1 MIPFESWPQGALMAG
16 ILGLVWTLGG
26 SVPALAEESEGQCFE
41 RSYTINGTLENDLWG
56 SGSDQH
62 FTHGSRLS
70 FVQSKTP
77 VDGPCPDEQRES
89 GGFDSIRNPLNRL
102 LGWNIPLIGKIPT
115 QQISFILG
123 QNIFTPEDTTNP
135 NLIVNDRPYAGW
147 LYFGLGLIKLKEE
160 GGLTYFDTFELDV
173 GIVGPDSYAEDI
185 QIWWH
190 ANVSNSPRPE
200 GWRHQLKNEVGFV
213 LNYEK
218 KLRQPWIKNGLLR
231 LQMDFMPSAGFAL
244 GTVYTY
250 ASAGLMWRLGWN
262 LKSDFGPPRIR
273 PGAQGSDFPP
283 SRKDHQV
290 TFYVYAGGEGRV
302 MGVNIFLD
310 GNTFTESHQVDKK
323 IFVGDAHFGVVLVHH
338 WLRLSFSQVFRSSE
352 FNGQKELSEFGSLSL
367 SVAW

>member
-1 MIPFESWPQGALMAG
+1 MIRFGRFRGGMLRAG
-16 ILGLVWTLGG
+16 VLGLMGVLCG

-41 RSYTINGTLENDLWG
+41 RSYTINGTMENDLWG

-77 VDGPCPDEQRES
+77 VDGPCPDKNKES
-89 GGFDSIRNPLNRL
+89 GGFDYIRDPLNRL

-115 QQISFILG
+115 RQISFILG
-123 QNIFTPEDTTNP
+123 QNIFTPEDITNP
-135 NLIVNDRPYAGW
+135 NLIVNDRPNAGW
-147 LYFGLGLIKLKEE
+147 LYFGIGLIKIKKEE
-160 GGLTYFDTFELDV
+160 EGELIYFDTFELDV
-173 GIVGPDSYAEDI
+173 GIVGPGSYAEDI

-190 ANVSNSPRPE
+190 ANMSDSPRPE

-231 LQMDFMPSAGFAL
+231 LQLDFMPSAGLAL

-273 PGAQGSDFPP
+273 PGAQGSDFSPFI
-283 SRKDHQV
+283 KDHPV
-290 TFYVYAGGEGRV
+290 TFYVYAGGGGPRH
-302 MGVNIFLD
+302 G
-310 GNTFTESHQVDKK
+310 G
-323 IFVGDAHFGVVLVHH
+323 
-338 WLRLSFSQVFRSSE
+338 
-352 FNGQKELSEFGSLSL
+352 
-367 SVAW
+367 